1 MAKKLATCVCL
12 NIIFACITNLVYRWR
27 RSLQLARPTWK
38 RQRREQRWQHGNDDT
53 FNDDGNDDSVGTGTN
68 DDSVDI
74 LSVMIEMIELM
85 EMMTLYIVK
94 EMLTLFKM
102 MKMLTV
108 VRLQVGETKI
118 LELEE
123 ELRVVANNL
132 KSLEVF
138 VVIFGCLR
146 GYDDH

>member
-1 MAKKLATCVCL
+1 
-12 NIIFACITNLVYRWR
+12 
-27 RSLQLARPTWK
+27 
-38 RQRREQRWQHGNDDT
+38 
-53 FNDDGNDDSVGTGTN
+53 
-68 DDSVDI
+68 
-74 LSVMIEMIELM
+74 MIELM

>member
-1 MAKKLATCVCL
+1 
-12 NIIFACITNLVYRWR
+12 
-27 RSLQLARPTWK
+27 
-38 RQRREQRWQHGNDDT
+38 
-53 FNDDGNDDSVGTGTN
+53 
-68 DDSVDI
+68 
-74 LSVMIEMIELM
+74 MIELM
-85 EMMTLYIVK
+85 EIMTLYIVK

-132 KSLEVF
+132 KSLEV
-138 VVIFGCLR
+138 VIVIFGWLS